1 MFSTQWRNKITLRKK
16 NLGIY
21 LNCIIKMTMYF
32 WNICLYF
39 GGRNKSI
46 HFKST
51 VRISVKS
58 PPCALQTI
66 PLWVYTDNGGG
77 EKLHPALFR
86 WASTPGTHFSSKSVS
101 GYKGQRGGAV
111 LPTAASLSP
120 HLGGQGLQHFTLLEL
135 TGPQTLA
142 PAELASTV
150 PTSLQEY
157 QLHCGRSY
165 TVSISSPCCLQHT
178 AWTISVSPLS

>member
-66 PLWVYTDNGGG
+66 PLWVYTDKGVERNSTQLYSDGLLLLGHTSAQRVCRG
-77 EKLHPALFR
+77 TRAKEGVLCFPLLPL
-86 WASTPGTHFSSKSVS
+86 WAHTSEDKGFST
-101 GYKGQRGGAV
+101 
-111 LPTAASLSP
+111 
-120 HLGGQGLQHFTLLEL
+120 
-135 TGPQTLA
+135 
-142 PAELASTV
+142 
-150 PTSLQEY
+150 
-157 QLHCGRSY
+157 
-165 TVSISSPCCLQHT
+165 SPCWSWQGHRPLPLQ
-178 AWTISVSPLS
+178 S